1 MTVDEIQ
8 STHTPVIDLQDNII
22 DSKLFGSFVNKSI
35 NSNSL
40 LYKTCFL
47 YHRLHYNTVIESL
60 NIERLKI
67 IKQDATKL
75 FNQIGNKQ
83 NTLLCSCILKNVI
96 GTVNIILNPEDNI
109 TLLENYTTVKN
120 ESLGCSSEFT
130 TLLALENIYYT
141 NTLTNLINDSNF
153 TIPSPKNGMS
163 LYYLDSI
170 CKKIDKF
177 EDINSKFLKF
187 YCQIKFGD
195 LQDKEVI
202 NFLNILIKDISFP
215 NANEINGNKQ
225 QVALDL
231 YLQIILN
238 YYNNFSKENIR
249 NWEELITSI
258 ITKSFQNISIAGIA
272 AKLYNQL
279 GELHKSELFF
289 DNYIIYNNKYFEFN
303 KKFQDI
309 VSILNLANILEDKNN
324 ISIFLNMIY
333 QEYQLD
339 VILKKDGSLIL
350 ESNKFDSIKIPK
362 DLNDILVKKYQL
374 DVILKKDGSLILE
387 SNKFGSIKIPKDL
400 NDILVKSWII
410 LYTKSDINKN
420 IDDSFYFALDLY
432 LQIILNYYNNF
443 SKENIRNWEELIT
456 SIITKSFQNISIAGI
471 AAKLYNQL
479 GELHKSELF
488 FDNYIIYNNK
498 YFEFNKKFQDIVSIL
513 NLANILEDK
522 NNISIFLNMIYQEY
536 QLDVILKK
544 DGSLILE
551 SNKFDSIKIPKDL
564 NDILV
569 KSWIIL
575 YTKSDINKNIDDSF
589 YCLANILQLNLDKD
603 TKLKYEFEYSYNL
616 SLVKQNE
623 KSCNWLKERILTNN
637 PEDNIKSWLLLAIV
651 ESSKEEKINSLT
663 IANSLLNPLEEH
675 EDDPEHVHDPVDIS
689 NLSFEDRYHYIVF
702 KFLQLDIVTEM
713 HGSKDSI
720 DLLASLFELYDLLF
734 AKFENTKR
742 VHESPRYTKEYVLQ
756 LVWLQASKMYLLN
769 DQISDAL
776 GCLKEISSMSVDFK
790 NLNCLNMKGYI
801 NKDISQFETVLGYDP
816 TNLIAL
822 NGMANL
828 LLNQDNADNK
838 SLEYINKLN
847 NMSLKITTAVNNN
860 IQCQFNG
867 QLQFN
872 LYKLYVKLGHSKDL
886 QKSLLLTTIGNL
898 ENDTILD
905 PWIVKLI

>member
-8 STHTPVIDLQDNII
+8 STQTPVIDLQDNIL
-22 DSKLFGSFVNKSI
+22 DLKLFGSFVNKSI
-35 NSNSL
+35 DSSSL

-47 YHRLHYNTVIESL
+47 YHRLHYNTVIGSL

-75 FNQIGNKQ
+75 SNQIGNKQ

-96 GTVNIILNPEDNI
+96 GTVNIILDSEDNV
-109 TLLENYTTVKN
+109 TLLENYTTIKN

-163 LYYLDSI
+163 LHYLDSI
-170 CKKIDKF
+170 CKKIDNF
-177 EDINSKFLKF
+177 EDIKSKFLKF

-195 LQDKEVI
+195 LQDKEVM

-238 YYNNFSKENIR
+238 YYNNFSKENIKI
-249 NWEELITSI
+249 WEELITSI
-258 ITKSFQNISIAGIA
+258 IAKSFQNISIAGIA
-272 AKLYNQL
+272 AKLYNQF

-309 VSILNLANILEDKNN
+309 VSILNLANILEDK
-324 ISIFLNMIY
+324 
-333 QEYQLD
+333 
-339 VILKKDGSLIL
+339 
-350 ESNKFDSIKIPK
+350 
-362 DLNDILVKKYQL
+362 
-374 DVILKKDGSLILE
+374 
-387 SNKFGSIKIPKDL
+387 
-400 NDILVKSWII
+400 
-410 LYTKSDINKN
+410 KN
-420 IDDSFYFALDLY
+420 I
-432 LQIILNYYNNF
+432 
-443 SKENIRNWEELIT
+443 T
-456 SIITKSFQNISIAGI
+456 
-471 AAKLYNQL
+471 
-479 GELHKSELF
+479 
-488 FDNYIIYNNK
+488 
-498 YFEFNKKFQDIVSIL
+498 
-513 NLANILEDK
+513 
-522 NNISIFLNMIYQEY
+522 IFLNMIYQEY

-575 YTKSDINKNIDDSF
+575 YPKSDINKNIDDSF

-651 ESSKEEKINSLT
+651 ESSKEEKTNSLT

-675 EDDPEHVHDPVDIS
+675 EDDPEHVHDNVDIS

-720 DLLASLFELYDLLF
+720 DLLASLFELYELLF
-734 AKFENTKR
+734 AEFENTKS

-847 NMSLKITTAVNNN
+847 NLSLKITTAVNNN

>member
-8 STHTPVIDLQDNII
+8 STQTPVIDLQDNILNL
-22 DSKLFGSFVNKSI
+22 KLFGSFVNTSI
-35 NSNSL
+35 DSNSL

-47 YHRLHYNTVIESL
+47 YHRLHYNTVIDTL

-75 FNQIGNKQ
+75 FHQIGNKQ
-83 NTLLCSCILKNVI
+83 NTLLYSCILKNVI

-109 TLLENYTTVKN
+109 TLLENYTTIKN

-163 LYYLDSI
+163 LHYLDRI
-170 CKKIDKF
+170 CKKIDNF
-177 EDINSKFLKF
+177 ESIKSKFLKF
-187 YCQIKFGD
+187 FCQIKFGD

-238 YYNNFSKENIR
+238 YYNNFSKENIKI
-249 NWEELITSI
+249 WEELITSI
-258 ITKSFQNISIAGIA
+258 IAKSFQNISIAGIA
-272 AKLYNQL
+272 AKLYNQF

-309 VSILNLANILEDKNN
+309 VSILNLANLLENKNS

-362 DLNDILVKKYQL
+362 ALNDILV
-374 DVILKKDGSLILE
+374 
-387 SNKFGSIKIPKDL
+387 
-400 NDILVKSWII
+400 
-410 LYTKSDINKN
+410 
-420 IDDSFYFALDLY
+420 
-432 LQIILNYYNNF
+432 
-443 SKENIRNWEELIT
+443 R
-456 SIITKSFQNISIAGI
+456 
-471 AAKLYNQL
+471 
-479 GELHKSELF
+479 
-488 FDNYIIYNNK
+488 
-498 YFEFNKKFQDIVSIL
+498 
-513 NLANILEDK
+513 
-522 NNISIFLNMIYQEY
+522 
-536 QLDVILKK
+536 
-544 DGSLILE
+544 
-551 SNKFDSIKIPKDL
+551 
-564 NDILV
+564 
-569 KSWIIL
+569 SWIIL

-675 EDDPEHVHDPVDIS
+675 EDDPEHLHDTVDIS

-720 DLLASLFELYDLLF
+720 DLLASLFELYELLF
-734 AKFENTKR
+734 AKFENSKS

-847 NMSLKITTAVNNN
+847 NLSLKITTAVNNN